1 MASSSKKWWL
11 ATGAVSVVVAGLM
24 ILGLPTCNRMVKEH
38 QTDSEQKDSVAVVSN
53 DDRVR
58 ALTDSINELKQDL
71 RDTKELLDDCRESK
85 KPRQKPRKPQPRK
98 PQPRKPQPRK
108 PQKDTVVVVVE
119 KPVNVSVPEQNVN
132 VNNCG
137 DGATVVV
144 GNNNNVVVQSP
155 TPAVI
160 ADSLKQFKRTT
171 TVTVTV
177 KKKTRQRIYY

>member
-38 QTDSEQKDSVAVVSN
+38 QTDSEQKDSVAGVNN

-71 RDTKELLDDCRESK
+71 RDTQELLDDCRESK

-98 PQPRKPQPRK
+98 PQPRKS
-108 PQKDTVVVVVE
+108 QKDTVVVVVE

>member
-71 RDTKELLDDCRESK
+71 RDTKEVKSRVRNHVNHSRVNHSHVNLSHVNHKKIRLSLLLK
-85 KPRQKPRKPQPRK
+85 
-98 PQPRKPQPRK
+98 
-108 PQKDTVVVVVE
+108 
-119 KPVNVSVPEQNVN
+119 
-132 VNNCG
+132 
-137 DGATVVV
+137 
-144 GNNNNVVVQSP
+144 
-155 TPAVI
+155 
-160 ADSLKQFKRTT
+160 SL
-171 TVTVTV
+171 
-177 KKKTRQRIYY
+177 